1 MGHPEQAGSQAQKG
15 TLGCQGLGQAV
26 IAGGPGVSFGG
37 DTDILE
43 SDSGSGCTLCCCA
56 AHLPSRV
63 RLFVTLWAIARW
75 APLSFTVSQNLLR
88 LVSIELVMPSNITL
102 QLYKCTES
110 H

>member
-1 MGHPEQAGSQAQKG
+1 M
-15 TLGCQGLGQAV
+15 LGDLGFPLGVIQTFWNQTVAV
-26 IAGGPGVSFGG
+26 VVQ
-37 DTDILE
+37 
-43 SDSGSGCTLCCCA
+43 LCCCA